1 MRFSLIFI
9 IIIVVISVVF
19 VAFFMVYKNM
29 GMQFNANEE
38 NGSNYSNT
46 GILEKARKHPTRYF
60 FEVGVGCLLFCIF
73 SFLIDIITIPLMV
86 ALLGRGGAVW
96 GYLIGSVVSIIL
108 SSICLS
114 RDDSKSLIIRTLL
127 CPIVIII
134 LFFASCSLPIMSC
147 FLIFSPLSW
156 IIVDCLIRLMK
167 FLFDK

>member
-60 FEVGVGCLLFCIF
+60 FVVGCLLFCIF
-73 SFLIDIITIPLMV
+73 SFLIDIITIPLMI

-108 SSICLS
+108 SSICL

-127 CPIVIII
+127 CTIVIII
-134 LFFASCSLPIMSC
+134 LFSIFASCSLPIMSC
-147 FLIFSPLSW
+147 FLIISPLSW
-156 IIVDCLIRLMK
+156 IIVDCLIRLIK